1 MEIKDYHIVIVD
13 DDPVDANMLAQMAAL
28 TKHRVTSYDDP
39 YRALQ
44 AFMKEPADLVV
55 TDLNMPHINGFE
67 MIKKMR
73 ERAPAANFIMVT
85 GEKNMR
91 SVIESRGLGVDY
103 IFFKPVR
110 INEFTAA
117 IETMFNRFRYWIDK
131 IKEVELLHC
140 SE

>member
-1 MEIKDYHIVIVD
+1 MEIKDYHIIIVD
-13 DDPVDANMLAQMAAL
+13 DDPLDANMLAQMAGL
-28 TKHRVTSYDDP
+28 TRHRVTSYDDP

-44 AFMKEPADLVV
+44 SFMKEPADLVV

-73 ERAPAANFIMVT
+73 GRAPAANFIVIT
-85 GEKNMR
+85 GEKNIR

-131 IKEVELLHC
+131 IKEVESLHC